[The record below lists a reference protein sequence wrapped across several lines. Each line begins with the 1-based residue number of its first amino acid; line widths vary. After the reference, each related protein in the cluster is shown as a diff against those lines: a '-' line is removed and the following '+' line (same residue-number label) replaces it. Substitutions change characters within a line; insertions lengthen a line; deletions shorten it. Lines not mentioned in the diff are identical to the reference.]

1 MEQYIS
7 GIQQVGIGTEDA
19 EAYFQW
25 SKNVFGFDVRLFDDK
40 AEAALMTKYT
50 GGEVHSRRAILS
62 LNLNGG
68 GGLEIWQF
76 TSRNT
81 VAPKE
86 IIKLGDLGINA
97 IKIKANHVKE
107 IYQRCSAIQACS
119 SLFEDDHGRLSFTLI
134 DKHGNLFQVVED
146 KVWFRKRKY
155 MQGGVAGAVI
165 GVKDME
171 KAILFYTKGLGFSEI
186 ISDKTDAA
194 QDLAINQTGKQYRR
208 VLLKYRNKFNGAFS
222 KLLGDAEIELVQV
235 QDGYPVK
242 IFENRYWGDAG
253 FIHLCFDVI
262 NMEGLKK
269 HLASLGYITVV
280 DSADTFDMGESGG
293 RFAYVEDPD
302 GTLIELVETHKVP
315 ISKKLN
321 WFLHLKKRKVQKPLP
336 DILIHLMGVGK

>member
-7 GIQQVGIGTEDA
+7 GIQQVGIGTADA
-19 EAYFQW
+19 EAYFNW
-25 SKNVFGFDVRLFDDK
+25 SKNIFGFDVRLFDDK

-76 TSRNT
+76 TSRKT
-81 VAPKE
+81 TAPQNA
-86 IIKLGDLGINA
+86 IKLGDLGINA
-97 IKIKANHVKE
+97 IKIKANDVKA
-107 IYQRCSAIQACS
+107 IHLRCKAIQACS
-119 SLFEDDHGRLSFTLI
+119 PLFENDKGQLTFTLS
-134 DKHGNLFQVVED
+134 DKQGNLFQVIED
-146 KVWFRKRKY
+146 KVWFRNRKL
-155 MQGGVAGAVI
+155 MQGGVAGAII

-171 KAILFYTKGLGFSEI
+171 KAIPFYTKGLGFSEI
-186 ISDKTDAA
+186 ISDHIDDAK
-194 QDLAINQTGKQYRR
+194 DLAIHQAGKKYRR
-208 VLLKYRNKFNGAFS
+208 VLLKYKNQFNGAFS
-222 KLLGDAEIELVQV
+222 KLLGDAQIELIQV
-235 QDGYPVK
+235 IDGTPVK

-262 NMEGLKK
+262 NMNGLKK
-269 HLASLGYITVV
+269 HLNDLGHPTVV

-315 ISKKLN
+315 ILKKLN
-321 WFLHLKKRKVQKPLP
+321 WFLNLKKRKKQKPLP
-336 DILIHLMGVGK
+336 DLLINLMGMGK

>member
-19 EAYFQW
+19 EAYFHW

-76 TSRNT
+76 TSRKT
-81 VAPKE
+81 MASAHTL
-86 IIKLGDLGINA
+86 KLGDLGINA
-97 IKIKANHVKE
+97 IKIKANNVSE
-107 IYQRCSAIQACS
+107 IHKNCIAMQACS
-119 SLFEDDHGRLSFTLI
+119 DLFVDEAGKPTFTLK
-134 DKHGNLFQVVED
+134 DKQGNLFQVVDD
-146 KVWFRKRKY
+146 KVWFKNRKL
-155 MQGGVAGAVI
+155 MQGGVYGAII
-165 GVKDME
+165 GVSDME
-171 KAILFYTKGLGFSEI
+171 KALQFYTKGLGFSEI
-186 ISDKTDAA
+186 IYDRTNNAEDIE
-194 QDLAINQTGKQYRR
+194 INEKGKRYRR
-208 VLLKYRNKFNGAFS
+208 VLLQYKNNFKGAFS
-222 KLLGDAEIELVQV
+222 KLLGNAQIELVQV
-235 QDGYPVK
+235 LDSTPVK
-242 IFENRYWGDAG
+242 IFENRFWGDAG

-262 NMEGLKK
+262 NMDGLKK
-269 HLASLGYITVV
+269 HLNALGYKTVV

-315 ISKKLN
+315 IFKKLN
-321 WFLHLKKRKVQKPLP
+321 WFLNLKTRKVQRPLP
-336 DILIHLMGVGK
+336 DILIRLMGVGK